1 MNKFMYK
8 RLLLVTTIIVFL
20 FAFTVKIVAGGKPDC
35 HYTVVI
41 SLDGFRWDYPQWY
54 NTPFF
59 DYMEKKG
66 VAGAIVP
73 SFPSKTFPNHY
84 TLATGL
90 YPDHHGIVAN
100 KFYDRK
106 NNCVFDLGDSVT
118 KFEQRYYCGEPIWL
132 TAQRQG
138 LHTAE
143 IYWPGSDVP
152 VGGKYPDSYYKYDAK
167 PQLTFKQRAER
178 IIEQLRMPKSKRPR
192 LIMAYFEQPDGNGHN
207 YGPQNKRTGKVVM
220 EMDSLVNGI
229 WNEIQQLPIADDINL
244 IVTSDHGMTSISN
257 QRTVPVMK
265 YLKRKWIERVDGDLP
280 GLIYTRKGYAD
291 SVVLALH
298 DVPHLK
304 AWKREDIPAYLHYG
318 SNPMIG
324 DVVALPDL
332 GWLFTDDTIKSCGS
346 HGFDPSYSDMHA
358 MFRAIG
364 PDFKQGYSKEQHFKN
379 VDLYPLLSRLLG
391 IDPAKNDGDLD
402 EVIDLLK

>member
-1 MNKFMYK
+1 MDRRY
-8 RLLLVTTIIVFL
+8 LSITPLVVFL
-20 FAFTVKIVAGGKPDC
+20 FVFTLKIAAAGKPDC

-41 SLDGFRWDYPQWY
+41 SLDGCRWDYPQWY

-66 VAGAIVP
+66 VAGVIVP

-100 KFYDRK
+100 RFYDRK
-106 NNCVFDLGDSVT
+106 NHCIFDLGDSIT
-118 KFEQRYYCGEPIWL
+118 KFDPRYYGGEPIWL

-167 PQLTFKQRAER
+167 PQLTLKQRAKR
-178 IIEQLRMPKSKRPR
+178 IIEQLRMPESKRPR
-192 LIMAYFEQPDGNGHN
+192 LIMAYFEQPDEHGHN
-207 YGPQNKRTGKVVM
+207 YGPQDKRTGLVVE
-220 EMDSLVNGI
+220 EMDSLVKTI
-229 WNEIQQLPIADDINL
+229 WDDIQQLPIAADVNF

-257 QRTVPVMK
+257 ERTIPVMR
-265 YLKRKWIERVDGDLP
+265 YLKKEWIESVEGDLP
-280 GLIYTRKGYAD
+280 GLIYARKGYVD

-298 DVPHLK
+298 DIPHLK
-304 AWKREDIPAYLHYG
+304 VWKREDIPAYLHFG

-324 DVVALPDL
+324 DVVALPEL
-332 GWLFTDDTIKSCGS
+332 GWLFTDKTVSSFGS
-346 HGFDPSYSDMHA
+346 HGFDPSYCDMQA
-358 MFRAIG
+358 MFRAVG
-364 PDFKQGYSKEQHFKN
+364 PDFKQGYSKQQQFRN
-379 VDLYPLLSRLLG
+379 VDLYSLLSRLLG
-391 IDPAKNDGDLD
+391 IIPAKNDGDIN
-402 EVIDLLK
+402 EVKDLLK